1 MKINFN
7 IGAKTFLIAPYKT
20 HQEKDILLLSS
31 FDVEDLDGVLDVL
44 NFSTEYELTDDEKKL
59 ILYKHRE
66 ISIGDDINI
75 KFKCKMCSQPN
86 ETTLTASNFII
97 DSNLHDSDVKKI
109 NKTVTDENLHEFVNI
124 DVDDLDIL
132 DFELLKKRVQDNQIE
147 INFVKSVQCIKCKE
161 EHIFDIGNAKYIIE
175 AMSEDELMSMYKTYS
190 SMIYFGHFTKEDID
204 NMYPF
209 ERTVFV
215 GLLNK
220 IKEDLANDR

>member
-1 MKINFN
+1 MKVPIT
-7 IGAKTFLIAPYKT
+7 IGSKSFLIQPYKT
-20 HQEKDILLLSS
+20 YQEKDILLLSS
-31 FDVEDLDGVLDVL
+31 FDIDDLDRVLDIL
-44 NFSTEYELTDDEKKL
+44 NFKADGLTDDEKRL

-75 KFKCKMCSQPN
+75 RFKCKACGQGN
-86 ETTLTASNFII
+86 ESILTASNFII
-97 DSNLHDSDVKKI
+97 DSVLNDTDIKKI
-109 NKTVTDENLHEFVNI
+109 NKEVTDENLHEFVDI

-132 DFELLKKRVQDNQIE
+132 DFELLKNRVKDNQIK
-147 INFVKSVQCIKCKE
+147 INFVKSAYCLKCNE
-161 EHIFDIGNAKYIIE
+161 EHPFDIGSAKYIIE
-175 AMSEDELMSMYKTYS
+175 IMSEDELMSLYKTYS